1 VRRARTDGT
10 DLRRTIAKYGID
22 YAGGQGRLPSQSNCK
37 GLTRITVCSHAMDMA
52 ASASEGSHHKVLA
65 MALEIHPG
73 IAAKIADRGPICL
86 FVPTIPVN
94 DILNENRRIA

>member
-1 VRRARTDGT
+1 
-10 DLRRTIAKYGID
+10 
-22 YAGGQGRLPSQSNCK
+22 
-37 GLTRITVCSHAMDMA
+37 MDMA